1 MTIQAVS
8 ERLQLPKS
16 TIRYWEKEFA
26 GFIAPE
32 RTAGGQRRY
41 STKDLAVLEAIK
53 DMKRNG
59 HSLAQIKARMM
70 GVQDIGAGIDPPL
83 IDQLTETIVDA
94 VRREIALLFKGGV

>member
-32 RTAGGQRRY
+32 RTSGGQRRY

-70 GVQDIGAGIDPPL
+70 GAQDIATGIDPPL

-94 VRREIALLFKGGV
+94 VRREIALLLKGGV